1 MNYKKINEINK
12 SLHLSTNENIIGVSI
27 AKKVINGVT
36 TDEPSIRF
44 SVKEKISPTSLSKK
58 DILPRS
64 IMVDGK
70 TIKTDVVQVDGFT
83 TCMLFTKNRPID
95 EYLREDCM
103 DEDWL
108 LWTNKVFDF
117 ALLGILEMEK
127 STNAIS
133 YDDYPDFNYD
143 QRQRV
148 RVLQGGLSISANTD
162 YLDTAVS
169 AGTLGC
175 IAVDKDTN
183 SLVGLTNMHVI
194 TGYDPFYTTFSS
206 NKPITSNKFYDY
218 AGDARTFQPGKLD
231 ICYEYNLNTFF
242 GRNVPTGYDY
252 RCASWEPYK
261 PHNFYLR
268 DFEVGTVKRYV
279 PVYPTYVG
287 GKEETEEITDENG
300 NVISNVISKKTGLFN
315 KVDAAI
321 FAINPPSK
329 TPGLI
334 QEGDD
339 ARLWQSGGTHIKS
352 WFQNG
357 QTFPQTKQ
365 NLNSSTR
372 PPQFATTEELD
383 SLLVAGNL
391 ATLRSDGKRVEGPNF
406 YITGRT
412 SGPRGYEASV
422 RWKLHEIN
430 QSMDINYNALHY
442 NETWLAS
449 FENLFSLVAYGNDGY
464 RVNIDEKFG
473 GSKPYKCYFPAAP
486 GDSGSAVLVDG
497 EHFGDGSDTTPRIVG
512 LLFAV
517 NYTVKDPYPF
527 SETSN
532 TGYLTNCFTTYE
544 LNSTL
549 QGLAFPKTAIICRI
563 DEIAKELNIKSWNG
577 EFIDDDGNPINFS
590 NTDKREVIITK
601 GGSEKKYIEKDGKKY
616 WQVGRVNP
624 ELYDPTQDDDG
635 NPTSVEVELERSKTL
650 FNSRIE
656 ENATGEEAIY
666 PHYKK

>member
-1 MNYKKINEINK
+1 MPESKQNKILSFIGNALLVSTFTSAILG
-12 SLHLSTNENIIGVSI
+12 SLGWLFEPHIEQFIVDVMT
-27 AKKVINGVT
+27 AKKG
-36 TDEPSIRF
+36 PSTRG
-44 SVKEKISPTSLSKK
+44 ELSKEMGVRTELVTIEIGKMYK
-58 DILPRS
+58 D
-64 IMVDGK
+64 
-70 TIKTDVVQVDGFT
+70 
-83 TCMLFTKNRPID
+83 
-95 EYLREDCM
+95 
-103 DEDWL
+103 
-108 LWTNKVFDF
+108 
-117 ALLGILEMEK
+117 
-127 STNAIS
+127 
-133 YDDYPDFNYD
+133 
-143 QRQRV
+143 
-148 RVLQGGLSISANTD
+148 
-162 YLDTAVS
+162 
-169 AGTLGC
+169 
-175 IAVDKDTN
+175 
-183 SLVGLTNMHVI
+183 
-194 TGYDPFYTTFSS
+194 FS
-206 NKPITSNKFYDY
+206 
-218 AGDARTFQPGKLD
+218 
-231 ICYEYNLNTFF
+231 
-242 GRNVPTGYDY
+242 
-252 RCASWEPYK
+252 
-261 PHNFYLR
+261 
-268 DFEVGTVKRYV
+268 
-279 PVYPTYVG
+279 
-287 GKEETEEITDENG
+287 
-300 NVISNVISKKTGLFN
+300 
-315 KVDAAI
+315 
-321 FAINPPSK
+321 
-329 TPGLI
+329 
-334 QEGDD
+334 
-339 ARLWQSGGTHIKS
+339 
-352 WFQNG
+352 
-357 QTFPQTKQ
+357 QTKQ